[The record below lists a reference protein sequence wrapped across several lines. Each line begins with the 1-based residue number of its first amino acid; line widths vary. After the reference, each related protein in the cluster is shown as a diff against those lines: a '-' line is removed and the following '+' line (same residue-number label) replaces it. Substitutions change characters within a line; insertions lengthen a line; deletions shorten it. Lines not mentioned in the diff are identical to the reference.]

1 MSSFALIA
9 YCVLTVAPGQCAG
22 MCGPQHRPLHHSRVQ
37 AWHGG
42 IVSHDPRA
50 GSMEDAGLEA
60 VADFPAWA
68 ADSQPAAPQVVL
80 SSLLVAGLEQQPF
93 LASSDR
99 PAYRA
104 PVPLGPLAVQVRIP
118 VDPVE
123 PAVPE
128 AVVLLLDGKPVE
140 PNRDVPGSG
149 DLALPSSS
157 DPTLQTY
164 AFNLPCPAPG
174 NHVVQARYKVNSLW
188 SCLSPPLR
196 FEVRLPDPPRIVAIS
211 NAKDTPAPV
220 QQFGL
225 ARITDSKMK
234 IRLANIGE
242 STEVDAYV
250 DGKLV
255 CAMPAQSTCCREV
268 CLRGVITPGV
278 HCLTVRA
285 RTAGAACDMA
295 SEPSAEV
302 AFHYFD
308 QQAYVLGPRA
318 RCETCRGPHPC
329 ASATQSASSSSS
341 ADAPQG
347 HSQPAQQ
354 FRSDSSLDNPASNQ
368 PASSGESA
376 ARWPQANLGPFRTAS
391 LMYASD
397 DSPIPVRLVALLADD
412 QVAASLK
419 DAAVTAADE
428 ATVLAHSAARYTNEA
443 HDLADVVAKRVASVA
458 AAAKDAEKAKVDATA
473 ALAAAKAA
481 AYTAEQVRGVAER
494 SGLVAA
500 GPAKGAAKTAEN
512 AAWASVSQAREAAN
526 RAAAAARDAQANAA
540 LAQQIQSKARILDDE
555 ARHANQRV
563 QEAAA
568 QTRDFAAKAAKDDP
582 ANQQRNA
589 KLAGTA
595 RDDTKGWYK
604 LAKEKHDILTQLA
617 RTAEVHAQRAD
628 NANRVGQTELQN
640 ARQAMKAAEQALADA
655 RTAAT
660 KVVELEL
667 APTLQSADKELAK
680 LAAAPRP
687 RLAAHIAREA
697 RGIAEAA
704 VRLANRASV
713 ARQQAAQSSEEATNQ
728 AARADRDS
736 RDAPAQRNAAEA
748 RIARMRAAEA
758 TAKRELAKRFADQ
771 TSQSCIQAL
780 RHANQAQQAAR
791 IVADIATGVA
801 DTDARA
807 IRELKVAADLESATA
822 DADAELRQAAARV
835 PRATIRG
842 DSTAAWNAIGQAR
855 AAVRIIEEKSMSAI
869 SHYQR
874 SKTSADFAAAAA
886 TRAERELAAVRN
898 AWQNADTSLQAAEA
912 AAKAAHECAT
922 DAANHAAETGQV
934 AEAVA
939 AIQRKRDQNEANARY
954 RDLRAV
960 EKDLDVLLAPD
971 PAKAAGVLAA
981 EEETQALNR
990 IALADAQDR
999 ITRARAIHGPASPFY
1014 FASAAHFPIREFGPR
1029 GELLQR
1035 QGLIIYEDMSFRFDR
1050 DGQYEVR
1057 FRATTPRMPV
1067 TVQLQFQIQPCEN
1080 GPWYTVTLAPM
1091 EFRYD
1096 EAMREKDRCSAGDQ
1110 DPKTG
1115 TGESCASAEG
1125 QQCCGPVRE
1134 CVCRGHSEIL
1144 RRCYGEIGQGVT
1156 IRRSGTAR
1164 FGFGLEQLARG

>member
-9 YCVLTVAPGQCAG
+9 YCVLTVAPGQCAEA
-22 MCGPQHRPLHHSRVQ
+22 CGPHHHPLNH
-37 AWHGG
+37 ALTEGWHGD
-42 IVSHDPRA
+42 IVSHDPL
-50 GSMEDAGLEA
+50 AGLIDDTGLKTVE
-60 VADFPAWA
+60 DFPSWA
-68 ADSQPAAPQVVL
+68 VDTQPAAPEVVL
-80 SSLLVAGLEQQPF
+80 SSLLLAGIERQPF

-99 PAYRA
+99 PTYRVS
-104 PVPLGPLAVQVRIP
+104 VPLGPLTVQVRIP
-118 VDPVE
+118 MDPVE
-123 PAVPE
+123 PALPE
-128 AVVLLLDGKPVE
+128 SIVLLLDGKPVE
-140 PNRDVPGSG
+140 QDRHVPGIG

-164 AFNLPCPAPG
+164 AFSLPCPAPG
-174 NHVVQARYKVNSLW
+174 NHVVQACYKVNSLW
-188 SCLSPPLR
+188 SHLSPPLR

-211 NAKDTPAPV
+211 NANETPMPV

-225 ARITDSKMK
+225 ARITGSKMK
-234 IRLANIGE
+234 IRLANISE
-242 STEVDAYV
+242 STEIVAYIDGKPVDAV
-250 DGKLV
+250 
-255 CAMPAQSTCCREV
+255 PARGTCCREI

-278 HCLTVRA
+278 HSLTVRA

-329 ASATQSASSSSS
+329 TSPTQPSTSSTS
-341 ADAPQG
+341 ADALQS
-347 HSQPAQQ
+347 HSQSAQQ
-354 FRSDSSLDNPASNQ
+354 SGSDSSLDTPASNQ
-368 PASSGESA
+368 PASQGESA
-376 ARWPQANLGPFRTAS
+376 AWLPQANVGPFRTAN
-391 LMYASD
+391 LMHASGAA
-397 DSPIPVRLVALLADD
+397 SIPVRLVALLAEDSP
-412 QVAASLK
+412 AAPK
-419 DAAVTAADE
+419 DAAAMAADE
-428 ATVLAHSAARYTNEA
+428 ATVLAHTAIRYANEA
-443 HDLADVVAKRVASVA
+443 HDLTGVVDKHVA
-458 AAAKDAEKAKVDATA
+458 AAAAAAGNAEKVAVDAAA
-473 ALAAAKAA
+473 ALAAAEAA
-481 AYTAEQVRGVAER
+481 AYTAKQVRDVASR
-494 SGLVAA
+494 SRLPAA
-500 GPAKGAAKTAEN
+500 NTAQGAAKTAED
-512 AAWASVSQAREAAN
+512 AAWAAVSQAREAAN
-526 RAAAAARDAQANAA
+526 RAATAARDAQENAA
-540 LAQQIQSKARILDDE
+540 EAERIQREARILDDE

-568 QTRDFAAKAAKDDP
+568 QTRDFATKAAQGDD
-582 ANQQRNA
+582 ANQKRNA
-589 KLAGTA
+589 KLAETA
-595 RDDTKGWYK
+595 RDNAKGWYK
-604 LAKEKHDILTQLA
+604 LAKEKHDILTQLVKS
-617 RTAEVHAQRAD
+617 AEVYAQRAD
-628 NANRVGQTELQN
+628 VANRLGQTELQT
-640 ARQAMKAAEQALADA
+640 ARQTVKAAEQALADA

-660 KVVELEL
+660 EVMELEL
-667 APTLQSADKELAK
+667 ASILKAASEARAK
-680 LAAAPRP
+680 LADVPRP
-687 RLAAHIAREA
+687 RLAAQIAEEA
-697 RGIAEAA
+697 RDIAEDAA
-704 VRLANRASV
+704 RRANRAYV
-713 ARQQAAQSSEEATNQ
+713 ARQQAVLSSEEARNQ

-791 IVADIATGVA
+791 IVADIATRVA

-807 IRELKVAADLESATA
+807 IRELKVAAGLESAVTA
-822 DADAELRQAAARV
+822 ADAELRQAATRV
-835 PRATIRG
+835 HRATIRG
-842 DSTAAWNAIGQAR
+842 DSTAAWDAIGQAR
-855 AAVRIIEEKSMSAI
+855 AAGKIIDEKSPWAI
-869 SHYQR
+869 THYR
-874 SKTSADFAAAAA
+874 LAKPFVDHAAAAA
-886 TRAERELAAVRN
+886 TQAERGLAAVRN
-898 AWQNADTSLQAAEA
+898 AWQNTDTSLKAAEA
-912 AAKAAHECAT
+912 AVKAADECAT
-922 DAANHAAETGQV
+922 DAANHAAKARRV

-939 AIQRKRDQNEANARY
+939 TIQHKRDLNEANARY

-971 PAKAAGVLAA
+971 PAKAAGLLAA

-1115 TGESCASAEG
+1115 TGESCSSAEG
-1125 QQCCGPVRE
+1125 EQCCGPVRE

-1144 RRCYGEIGQGVT
+1144 RRCYGEIGRGAT